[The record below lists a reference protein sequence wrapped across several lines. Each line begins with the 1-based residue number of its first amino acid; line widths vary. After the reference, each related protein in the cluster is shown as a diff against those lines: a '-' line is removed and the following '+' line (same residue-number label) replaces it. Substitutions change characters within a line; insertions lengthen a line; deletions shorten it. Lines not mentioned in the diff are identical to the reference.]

1 MKNIILYCR
10 VSSEEQKENTSLA
23 HQEEMLR
30 KYCSNHKP
38 SLHVIGC
45 YHEDFSGKDYYLKRP
60 EMKAIY
66 QFCKKNK
73 GKVDGLLFLR
83 WDRFARNAEFAFTY
97 IRKFKELGVSVN
109 SIENP
114 VECDDTKNSDWSTLI
129 GVYCGNAQ
137 AEDNKISKR
146 TRDGIHQT
154 LKNGK
159 CSNRAPRGYKNRH
172 NELGTE
178 KWVEKDKDVAPLIS
192 KIFEEVAKGV
202 ESPCRIRKRLC
213 PQIAESSFFDM
224 LRNPFYMG
232 KVRVPAYGDDKEQIV
247 NGQHE
252 AIVKEEVFYRV
263 QDIIDG
269 KKKNPKLTGNKFIHP
284 DLFLR
289 KFLICPI
296 CGHALTGSESKGNG
310 GKYAYYH
317 CCHDGKHI
325 RKRAEEVNESFA
337 RYLSCLTPNETIL
350 QLYEKI
356 LFDIRDEK
364 NVENRKEAEKLRE
377 QLNTNKKRIERA
389 KDMYIDGELSK
400 TEKDEAVTRYQKE
413 IEILQQRIDILTT
426 PNRGKVEPKIRYS
439 ISLLDNMERFIRD
452 APVET
457 KIKLLGSIFPEK
469 IEFDGKNY
477 RTNGYNKVLDLIY
490 QQTNELREPKK
501 ENEERFDSFPA
512 SVPRAGV
519 EPARVTPLVFETS
532 ASTDSAI
539 WAFCGAK
546 LHIFSETANF

>member
-1 MKNIILYCR
+1 MKNVILYCR
-10 VSSEEQKENTSLA
+10 VSSDEQKENTSLA

-30 KYCSNHKP
+30 KYCCNHKP
-38 SLHVIGC
+38 SLNVVGC
-45 YHEDFSGKDYYLKRP
+45 HLEDFSGKDYYLKRP

-114 VECDDTKNSDWSTLI
+114 VVCDDIKNPDWTTLI

-146 TRDGIHQT
+146 TRDGIRKT
-154 LKNGK
+154 LKDGK

-172 NELGTE
+172 NESGTE
-178 KWVEKDKDVAPLIS
+178 KWVEVDKEVAPLI
-192 KIFEEVAKGV
+192 KQIFEEVAKGV
-202 ESPCRIRKRLC
+202 ESPSRIRKRLC
-213 PQIAESSFFDM
+213 PHIPESSFFGM
-224 LRNPFYMG
+224 LRNPFYIG
-232 KVRVPAYGDDKEQIV
+232 KVRVPAYGEEPEDIV
-247 NGQHE
+247 DGLHE
-252 AIVKEEVFYRV
+252 AIVKEDVFYRV
-263 QDIIDG
+263 QDIID
-269 KKKNPKLTGNKFIHP
+269 KKRKKNPKLTGNKFIHP

-289 KFLICPI
+289 KFLICPV

-337 RYLSCLTPNETIL
+337 RYVSCLTPNETIL

-364 NVENRKEAEKLRE
+364 NVENRKEADKLCE
-377 QLNTNKKRIERA
+377 QINKLNKRIEQA
-389 KDMYIDGELSK
+389 QDMYIDRELSK
-400 TEKDEAVTRYQKE
+400 TEKDEAVARYQKE
-413 IEILQQRIDILTT
+413 IEILQHRTDILSN
-426 PNRGKVEPKIRYS
+426 PNRGKLEPKLKYS
-439 ISLLDNMERFIRD
+439 MSLLDNMERFIRD
-452 APVET
+452 APVEA

-469 IEFDGKNY
+469 IEFDGENY
-477 RTNGYNKVLDLIY
+477 RTTGYNKVLDLIY
-490 QQTNELREPKK
+490 QHTNELREPQKK
-501 ENEERFDSFPA
+501 IGERNDSFSN
-512 SVPRAGV
+512 SVPRAGI
-519 EPARVTPLVFETS
+519 EPARLAALVFETN
-532 ASTDSAI
+532 ASTNSAI
-539 WAFCGAK
+539 WASCGTFLVENAVQR
-546 LHIFSETANF
+546 